1 MPIHFRREE
10 IMKKVVSVV
19 NLKGGVGKTTTAVN
33 IAACWAEMGKKVL
46 LVDMDPQGSASISL
60 GVMNEGNEL
69 LEALQKT
76 AGLPVV
82 ATELAGLDLVP
93 SGMALATAGMW
104 HADSRGNDIL
114 AQCLEQ
120 TPGEWDFI
128 IIDCPPSLG
137 FHTMNSL
144 MTCRYVIIPVETSFL
159 GLNGLKQMVSALES
173 FKALNPEIE
182 IEAVIP
188 CRAHRR
194 RRIHWDIMDT
204 LKEMFPRK
212 VSPIIRENVSL
223 AEAPG
228 RGKPVILTDR
238 ISNGADDYRL
248 VSLWL
253 DERINGT
260 EDPELNQVRQL
271 ISSI

>member
-1 MPIHFRREE
+1 
-10 IMKKVVSVV
+10 MKKVVSVV

-46 LVDMDPQGSASISL
+46 LIDMDPQGSASISV
-60 GVMNEGNEL
+60 GVTSEGNEL
-69 LEALQKT
+69 LEALQR
-76 AGLPVV
+76 AEALPVT
-82 ATELAGLDLVP
+82 ATGMPGLDLVP
-93 SGMALATAGMW
+93 SGMALATAGLW
-104 HADSRGNDIL
+104 YAQDRGTDVL
-114 AQCLEQ
+114 ARCLEK
-120 TPGEWDFI
+120 TEGEWDFVL
-128 IIDCPPSLG
+128 IDCPPSLG
-137 FHTMNSL
+137 FQTMNSL
-144 MTCRYVIIPVETSFL
+144 TACQHVIIPVETSFL
-159 GLNGLKQMVSALES
+159 GLNGLKQMVSAIES
-173 FKALNPEIE
+173 FKTRNPDIQIE
-182 IEAVIP
+182 GVIP

-212 VSPIIRENVSL
+212 VSPIIRENVAL

-238 ISNGADDYRL
+238 ISHGADDYRL
-248 VSLWL
+248 VTLWL

-260 EDPELNQVRQL
+260 QQDSTINQVRQL

>member
-1 MPIHFRREE
+1 
-10 IMKKVVSVV
+10 MKKVISVV

-33 IAACWAEMGKKVL
+33 LAACWGEMGKKVL
-46 LVDMDPQGSASISL
+46 LIDMDPQGSASISV
-60 GVMNEGNEL
+60 GIMNDGNDL
-69 LEALQKT
+69 LNALQKMSE
-76 AGLPVV
+76 LPVV
-82 ATELAGLDLVP
+82 STEVPGVDLVP
-93 SGMALATAGMW
+93 SGMTLATAGFW
-104 HADSRGNDIL
+104 HNERRENDNL
-114 AQCLEQ
+114 TTCLQQ
-120 TPGEWDFI
+120 TQGDWDLV

-137 FHTMNSL
+137 FHTINAL
-144 MTCRYVIIPVETSFL
+144 MTSQHVLIPVETSFL
-159 GLNGLKQMVSALES
+159 GLNGLKQMVTAIES
-173 FKALNPEIE
+173 FELRNPEIK
-182 IEAVIP
+182 IEAIIP

-204 LKEMFPRK
+204 IKEMFPRK

-248 VSLWL
+248 VTLWL
-253 DERINGT
+253 DEQINGI
-260 EDPELNQVRQL
+260 EDHTVNQVRQL